1 VRLIGLDHG
10 ERRIGLAVG
19 DTETGMAFE
28 RAAIRRRNRDR
39 DLALVADLCTAEA
52 AELVVVGLPLN
63 LDGSEGDQAR
73 AARGFG
79 EELVRIGLAVDYED
93 ERLTSWEAGERH
105 AAAGSRPSRRSGDL
119 DSTAARLI
127 LQQYLDARRVSHDA
141 APGSDPHPSPGN
153 DLPEETA

>member
-19 DTETGMAFE
+19 DTEIGLAFA
-28 RAAIRRRNRDR
+28 RVAIRRRNLER
-39 DLALVADLCTAEA
+39 DLAQIAELHAVEA
-52 AELVVVGLPLN
+52 AELVVIGLPLN

-73 AARGFG
+73 AARAFG
-79 EELVRIGLAVDYED
+79 QELVRIGLAVEYED
-93 ERLTSWEAGERH
+93 ERLTSWEAGERL
-105 AAAGSRPSRRSGDL
+105 AASGQRPSRRSGEL

-127 LQQYLDARRVSHDA
+127 LQQYLDARRVSPDA
-141 APGSDPHPSPGN
+141 DPGSDPHPSPGT